1 MITAKTDNVIKLS
14 SSLLISL
21 VWVSILSVSACSD
34 PVPET
39 QEGQARVGI
48 NTLREPFHKSDHVC
62 GEYPPDYLEFLDDTK
77 CQKIL
82 PSQRDREFQCLTAK
96 IIPHS

>member
-1 MITAKTDNVIKLS
+1 MITAITDNVIKAS
-14 SSLLISL
+14 SSLLLAL

-39 QEGQARVGI
+39 QGEQTRVGI

-62 GEYPPDYLEFLDDTK
+62 GEYPL
-77 CQKIL
+77 
-82 PSQRDREFQCLTAK
+82 
-96 IIPHS
+96 II

>member
-1 MITAKTDNVIKLS
+1 MITAKIDNVIKAS
-14 SSLLISL
+14 SSCYRSSMGKHIECKR
-21 VWVSILSVSACSD
+21 CSD

-39 QEGQARVGI
+39 WRTTRVGI

-77 CQKIL
+77 CQKIP
-82 PSQRDREFQCLTAK
+82 PSQRDLF
-96 IIPHS
+96 